1 VESLEF
7 GLYRYLPLEHKLLW
21 IGRKEKDDLTKALNC
36 QDFGPAATFIWTVVP
51 YRIEWRYTI
60 AAQKLALLDAGHV
73 CENLYLAC
81 EAEGMGTCAIG
92 AYLQKEMDEF
102 LEVDGEN
109 EFAIY
114 AAPVGMKKGK

>member
-1 VESLEF
+1 
-7 GLYRYLPLEHKLLW
+7 
-21 IGRKEKDDLTKALNC
+21 
-36 QDFGPAATFIWTVVP
+36 
-51 YRIEWRYTI
+51 
-60 AAQKLALLDAGHV
+60 
-73 CENLYLAC
+73 
-81 EAEGMGTCAIG
+81 MGTCAIG